1 MSKTFDFSEY
11 SRQSLKG
18 IVVMYGNLI
27 IKIFKA
33 TWFVFLL
40 LFTKLNLLSTSGKNY
55 LILGLSVLFI
65 FLLIRSYLLFRN
77 FQFKIEG
84 TYFILKRGIF
94 SKKDTAIAF
103 DRIQNIN
110 FSQNLIQQL
119 INVYEVRIETA
130 GSDKTEISI
139 KALSLEA
146 AEALREI
153 ISVKKKP
160 ITEEETEII
169 EDKVPPLLKIDFKS
183 LFKVSLSEN
192 HIQSLGIFL
201 ALLIGFYQQ
210 IQDVFKNFVGED
222 VLKGYMSKGKDLI
235 FGSLM
240 LMVGLFIILLIIAII
255 SSFIRVFLRHYD
267 LIFTI
272 KDNAFEIKQGLINK
286 KLIVL
291 KREKVQSITI
301 TTNPIKKKL
310 GISYVVF
317 KQAVSGVI
325 NKKKDKLIKI
335 VGCNAY
341 QLSQI
346 KHTLFTTEE
355 LETTEKERPHVYYQQ
370 RIILRNLL
378 FVLLLN
384 LGVYFFS
391 EMIHLVYINLLFIPL
406 LTIISYQKIKKKYFK
421 FSENLLMV
429 GGGIIET
436 KATYIALFKIQNI
449 ETVQTI
455 FQRRRNIVNI
465 VLQTAAGKIKI
476 PSVPTNRAMEIYNHI
491 LYKVETSNEKWM

>member
-1 MSKTFDFSEY
+1 MSKTFDFSEF
-11 SRQSLKG
+11 SRQSLRG
-18 IVVMYGNLI
+18 IIVIYGNLI

-40 LFTKLNLLSTSGKNY
+40 LFTKLNLLTAYGKNY
-55 LILGLSVLFI
+55 LILGLFGLFV

-110 FSQNLIQQL
+110 FSQNLLQQL

-146 AEALREI
+146 AKALREI
-153 ISVKKKP
+153 ISVKKQP
-160 ITEEETEII
+160 ITEETSEVVEEKT
-169 EDKVPPLLKIDFKS
+169 PPLLKIDLKS

-210 IQDVFKNFVGED
+210 IKDIFKNFIGED
-222 VLKGYMSKGKDLI
+222 ILKGYMSKGKDLI

-267 LIFTI
+267 LVFTI
-272 KDNAFEIKQGLINK
+272 KNNAFEIKQGLTNK

-291 KREKVQSITI
+291 KREKIQSITI

-317 KQAVSGVI
+317 KQAISGAI

-341 QLSQI
+341 QLGQI
-346 KHTLFTTEE
+346 KNILFKTKE
-355 LETTEKERPHVYYQQ
+355 LETAEEERPHVYYKQ
-370 RIILRNLL
+370 RIIIKNILWI
-378 FVLLLN
+378 LLLN
-384 LGVYFFS
+384 SVVYFFS
-391 EMIHLVYINLLFIPL
+391 EKIHLIYVNLFFIPL
-406 LTIISYQKIKKKYFK
+406 LTIVSYQKIKKKYFK
-421 FSENLLMV
+421 LSENLLMV

-455 FQRRRNIVNI
+455 FQRKRNIVNI
-465 VLQTAAGKIKI
+465 VLQTASGKIKI
-476 PSVPTNRAMEIYNHI
+476 PSVPVNRAMEIYNHI